1 MFRSIAFLLALIS
14 FYHLRAQRLVK
25 ITEQTQQV
33 SLAGHLAYEV
43 DYQKN
48 QRFEQIIKIFKPQ
61 PVIHNHPNFG
71 NSPHPHW
78 VRFGVHYTG
87 MNPKRLSLITKG
99 IDSLEVYV
107 TDSRFHALKSY
118 RTGSHYPM
126 RQREIS
132 SAFLTTSFEVL
143 PDSIYWIW
151 TKMHNVH
158 YRLAASPFILYSQE
172 AGRTYIS
179 IQQFYHS
186 IYIGSM
192 ALFLLLGVALAYFF
206 REKIYWYYLGCIV
219 CALCIMLIYN
229 DYGYLFFERLPIFI
243 LNKNALGVL
252 SATVP
257 VFYLLFAEQFLEVS
271 RQVFLKTY
279 QISRIVIILQY
290 SCMAVLMFFQ
300 QTLFEYKPL
309 FYVFMGILS
318 TINLVYLLAKWP
330 SPAAKLFVGATLPVT
345 ITVLIE
351 TFSDV
356 HQWPVQH
363 IHNAYYFTTLIELLV
378 LTGGIVYRFKKNEE
392 AKFRLEEAKYKLEEE
407 KYRLENEILKIE
419 FNTQRR
425 ERNQIADEMHNEL
438 GSLLAASKFQV
449 GVLAKEYP
457 ETKWEDIKEQL
468 SEAYLR
474 IRDISY
480 QLRTNDD
487 DTLQSVL
494 INKYKRINIVD
505 FSFDNLQSVRFDPF
519 IEAQLSGII
528 SELITNALKHAQC
541 SSIMVQISYDQ
552 PQLSILIEDDGRGFD
567 LKTSLKQNKKS
578 GLTNIEKQIT
588 QNMKGQFTIDS
599 GPRGTTIIIKVNL
612 LPHPL

>member
-1 MFRSIAFLLALIS
+1 MFRSIVFLLTLFS
-14 FYHLRAQRLVK
+14 FYHLCAQPLVK
-25 ITEQTQQV
+25 ITDQTQQV
-33 SLAGHLAYEV
+33 TLAGNLTYKIDH
-43 DYQKN
+43 QN
-48 QRFEQIIKIFKPQ
+48 QRFEQITKNFNSQ
-61 PVIHNHPNFG
+61 PVTHNHPNFG
-71 NSPHPHW
+71 NSPYPHW
-78 VRFGVHYTG
+78 VRFGIHHTG
-87 MNPKRLSLITKG
+87 RHIKRLSLITKG
-99 IDSLEVYV
+99 IDSLDVYV
-107 TDSRFHALKSY
+107 TDSRFHPLQYY

-132 SAFLTTSFEVL
+132 SAFLATSFETL
-143 PDSIYWIW
+143 PDSTYWIW
-151 TKMHNVH
+151 TKMHNLH
-158 YRLAASPFILYSQE
+158 YRLAASPFVLYSQE
-172 AGRTYIS
+172 AGRTYIFM
-179 IQQFYHS
+179 QQFYHS

-192 ALFLLLGVALAYFF
+192 ALFLLLGVVLAYFF

-219 CALCIMLIYN
+219 CALCIMLVYN

-271 RQVFLKTY
+271 RQVFPKTY

-290 SCMAVLMFFQ
+290 SCMAGLMFFQ
-300 QTLFEYKPL
+300 QTLFEYKLL

-351 TFSDV
+351 TFSDI
-356 HQWPVQH
+356 HQWPVQQ
-363 IHNAYYFTTLIELLV
+363 IHNAYYFTTLVELLV
-378 LTGGIVYRFKKNEE
+378 LTGGIVYRFKQNEE
-392 AKFRLEEAKYKLEEE
+392 AKFRLE
-407 KYRLENEILKIE
+407 NDILKIE
-419 FNTQRR
+419 FDTQRR

-457 ETKWEDIKEQL
+457 QTKWEDIKEQL
-468 SEAYLR
+468 SEAYQR
-474 IRDISY
+474 VRDISH

-487 DTLQSVL
+487 DTLQSIL
-494 INKYKRINIVD
+494 INKYKKINIVD

-541 SSIMVQISYDQ
+541 NSIMVQVSYDQ
-552 PQLSILIEDDGRGFD
+552 PKLSILIEDDGIGFD
-567 LKTSLKQNKKS
+567 LKNPLKQNKKS

-588 QNMKGQFTIDS
+588 QKLKGQFTIDS
-599 GPRGTTIIIKVNL
+599 SPRGTTIIIKVNL
-612 LPHPL
+612 LPYPL